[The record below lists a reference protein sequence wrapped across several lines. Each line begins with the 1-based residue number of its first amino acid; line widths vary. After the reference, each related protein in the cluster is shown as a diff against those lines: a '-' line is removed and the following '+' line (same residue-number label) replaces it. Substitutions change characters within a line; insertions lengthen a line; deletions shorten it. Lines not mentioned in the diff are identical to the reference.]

1 MDINWYPGHMAKTRA
16 LIRDNL
22 KMVDVVIELIDARI
36 PISSKNPEI
45 DVILGNKPKVV
56 ALNKYDLS
64 DNSVNIEWKKWY
76 SDNGYT
82 CIFVNSVTGAG
93 MKDIKH
99 QLRRVLSDKIQHRID
114 RGRIGTTIKTMV
126 VGIPNVGKSTFI
138 NTLAGKKVAQT
149 GDRPGVTK
157 NKQWVRF
164 DKEIE
169 LLDMPGILWPKFE
182 DAEVGLNLA
191 FTGAIKDDILDTVE
205 LALKLLE
212 KLKVTYHRFISERY
226 KVDFDQNVKVDEL
239 LQQIALKRGCIASG
253 GKIDLNRMSLIF
265 LDEFRA
271 GKIGNISL
279 ERPIFNS

>member
-45 DVILGNKPKVV
+45 DVILCNKPKVV

-93 MKDIKH
+93 MKDVKH

-138 NTLAGKKVAQT
+138 NTLAGKRVAQT

-191 FTGAIKDDILDTVE
+191 LTGAIKDDILDTVE

-212 KLKVTYHRFISERY
+212 KLKVTYPKFISERY
-226 KVDFDQNVKVDEL
+226 KIDFDQNVKVDEL